1 MGIEFHIFIHVVTQ
15 TNASDWV
22 PESDVGK
29 HVRDLT
35 LAVTDTFLANLTSSV

>member
-1 MGIEFHIFIHVVTQ
+1 MGIEFHIFIHVV

-35 LAVTDTFLANLTSSV
+35 LAVTDTFLANLTSNV